1 VHRVQ
6 KPDASV
12 VSKKRLRHRMREDIA
27 RLLSVGLTEFSLNA
41 DAAEHAGLRRTQ
53 SFYLEHVGTAQN
65 FVGFRT

>member
-1 VHRVQ
+1 
-6 KPDASV
+6 
-12 VSKKRLRHRMREDIA
+12 MREHIA